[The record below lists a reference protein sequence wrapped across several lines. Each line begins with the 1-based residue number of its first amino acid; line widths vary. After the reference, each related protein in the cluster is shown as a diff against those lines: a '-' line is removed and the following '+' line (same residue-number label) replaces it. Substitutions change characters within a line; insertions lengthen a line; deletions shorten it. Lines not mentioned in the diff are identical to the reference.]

1 MDLKSKKTP
10 RFGGMK
16 SIGTTFSEGR
26 KRVFATF
33 CAFVGILA
41 GSTMQGAGVLK
52 PVDSGLQSLEIRDHQ
67 AHVTLNNGFARTE
80 VSQTFFNPNQQDLEA
95 VYTFPLPEHASL
107 SEMTIWAGEKEL
119 QGEVVEKAKAEQV
132 YEEETANGNEA
143 GLAQK
148 DSYKHFEFW
157 VSPVPAQG
165 EVRMRVVYYQPL
177 KLDTGIGSYKYP
189 LEEGGTDTAAVQ
201 FWTRNEVVTGN
212 FSIDVEVKSAWPLKG
227 IRTPGF
233 QGTETTDA
241 EGDLI
246 YSYQSNGGDL
256 TKDFVL
262 YYMLEDNLPGRVE
275 VIPFRDSSDKAGTFM
290 MVVTPGVDL
299 QPLNGGS
306 DYVFVL
312 DVSGS
317 MKGKLHTLVEGV
329 KQTISSF
336 RPEDRFR
343 IVLFNNE
350 ARELTREWTPATAE
364 QVGHALSILDG
375 IESGG
380 GTDLYSGLKLALRDA
395 DADRATSIVL
405 VTDGVTNTGELSP
418 KAFAKLMKVNDIRVF
433 GFLLGNSANWPL
445 MKTICDSSGGYY
457 KGISNS
463 DDIIGQILLA
473 KSKVL
478 YESMHDVEL
487 SIKGVKTFDLSPMKF
502 RKVYRGQQL
511 VLFGRY
517 AKGGKA
523 TLRMQARMTG
533 EDKDYVTEF
542 DFPDVDTLNPELERL
557 WAMDTIETIEWE
569 KSIGLSSPEESE
581 SAITDLALQYQLVTD
596 YTSMLVLSDEAFTR
610 HGVDRRNQDRIS
622 KERKAQS
629 ERSRAPIVNR
639 RVDQNKPT
647 FKAPAPRIPSGGG
660 GGGGGAVHPFAI
672 FGLALLLLGKRF
684 FGKAYTDNSI

>member
-1 MDLKSKKTP
+1 
-10 RFGGMK
+10 MK

-212 FSIDVEVKSAWPLKG
+212 LSIDVEVKSAWPLKG

-290 MVVTPGVDL
+290 MVVT
-299 QPLNGGS
+299 
-306 DYVFVL
+306 
-312 DVSGS
+312 
-317 MKGKLHTLVEGV
+317 
-329 KQTISSF
+329 
-336 RPEDRFR
+336 
-343 IVLFNNE
+343 
-350 ARELTREWTPATAE
+350 
-364 QVGHALSILDG
+364 
-375 IESGG
+375 
-380 GTDLYSGLKLALRDA
+380 
-395 DADRATSIVL
+395 
-405 VTDGVTNTGELSP
+405 
-418 KAFAKLMKVNDIRVF
+418 
-433 GFLLGNSANWPL
+433 
-445 MKTICDSSGGYY
+445 
-457 KGISNS
+457 
-463 DDIIGQILLA
+463 
-473 KSKVL
+473 
-478 YESMHDVEL
+478 
-487 SIKGVKTFDLSPMKF
+487 
-502 RKVYRGQQL
+502 
-511 VLFGRY
+511 
-517 AKGGKA
+517 
-523 TLRMQARMTG
+523 
-533 EDKDYVTEF
+533 
-542 DFPDVDTLNPELERL
+542 
-557 WAMDTIETIEWE
+557 
-569 KSIGLSSPEESE
+569 
-581 SAITDLALQYQLVTD
+581 
-596 YTSMLVLSDEAFTR
+596 
-610 HGVDRRNQDRIS
+610 
-622 KERKAQS
+622 
-629 ERSRAPIVNR
+629 
-639 RVDQNKPT
+639 
-647 FKAPAPRIPSGGG
+647 
-660 GGGGGAVHPFAI
+660 
-672 FGLALLLLGKRF
+672 
-684 FGKAYTDNSI
+684 